1 MGVRDVSKLANYAY
15 LHLQDIRK
23 LYITV
28 EVLDKDNN
36 TIETIQGLSIGGD
49 VNVSGGSL
57 IKRAGN
63 LSFILLDEFLP
74 KKDGLLWM
82 TNKIRVYAGIENLAS
97 AEATVTHFCLGT
109 FYITEPAIDITSNSR
124 TVDIALQDNMMRWE
138 QEQLENKLV
147 FEADTPLNTA
157 VISLMQSLGE
167 FNLQV
172 EFTDLKVPYKMEFDV
187 GTTILDVLTKLR
199 DLYMDWECY
208 YDVDGTFVFRKMQ
221 VQRENGEP
229 IAWRF
234 DKGTDLIT
242 AFKESFTY
250 KNVKN
255 RVVAMG
261 EVDEK
266 TGVTPK
272 SEATIISVDSP
283 FHEST
288 IGKRTLVIKD
298 GSLKNN
304 VQCDAKARY
313 ELFKSSTFQEQLD
326 IDTLPIYYL
335 DANNIIEVVNHA
347 TKELERYVVD
357 SIGIGLG
364 ISDTMGLSC
373 HKVYYNQFDDIG
385 SSLGDFQ
392 KSADI
397 IIDGIT
403 NKGWLS
409 LSESRV
415 KEYLG
420 LEGDGSKLIVKF
432 EYQGLHGTTAYVTGF
447 MGESTQTLTV
457 DLADFNNVQGDN
469 GDSGNGKSEYSDRV
483 LGHEMVHAIMNN
495 SLGLNK
501 IVALPEWF
509 KEGIAELI
517 HGADERFKIS
527 ITVNGVVNDEKLK
540 GIISRATELMKN
552 AIFKSESDDY
562 SAGYL
567 VLKYLNHNFKAGK
580 SMKDF
585 MWTIK
590 QAPNANNLIQDAVVA
605 NTVFASYDAFVTAF
619 TANAFNHAKT
629 KMHLN
634 VGTDE
639 TDTGSIGG
647 SDENGSTPLNAEDV
661 FDNSKAVQGIP
672 AIGFNVE
679 FMRP

>member
-28 EVLDKDNN
+28 EVLDKDDN
-36 TIETIQGLSIGGD
+36 TIETIQGLSTGGE
-49 VNVSGGSL
+49 VSVSGGSL
-57 IKRAGN
+57 IKRAGS

-74 KKDGLLWM
+74 RKDSLLWM

-124 TVDIALQDNMMRWE
+124 TIDIELQDNMMRWE
-138 QEQLENKLV
+138 QEQLENKMV

-172 EFTDLKVPYKMEFDV
+172 EFTDLKIPYKMEFDV
-187 GTTILDVLTKLR
+187 GANILDVLTKLR

-208 YDVDGTFVFRKMQ
+208 YDVDGTFVFRKMK
-221 VQRENGEP
+221 VQREDGEP
-229 IAWRF
+229 IAWVF

-255 RVVAMG
+255 RVLAMG

-272 SEATIISVDSP
+272 SEATIISEDSP
-283 FHEST
+283 FHEKT

-313 ELFKSSTFQEQLD
+313 ELFKASTFQEKLD

-364 ISDTMGLSC
+364 VSDTMGLSC

-397 IIDGIT
+397 IIDGIM

-409 LSESRV
+409 LAESRV

-420 LEGDGSKLIVKF
+420 LEGNGSKLIVKF

-447 MGESTQTLTV
+447 MGESTQTLTI
-457 DLADFNNVQGDN
+457 DLADFDNVQGEN

-527 ITVNGVVNDEKLK
+527 ITVNGVANDEKIK
-540 GIISRATELMKN
+540 SIISRATELMKN

-567 VLKYLNHNFKAGK
+567 ILKYLNHSFKAGK

-590 QAPNANNLIQDAVVA
+590 QAPNANNLLQDAIVA
-605 NTVFASYDAFVTAF
+605 NTVFTSYDAFVAGF
-619 TANAFNHAKT
+619 SANAFNHVKT
-629 KMHLN
+629 KMVLN
-634 VGTDE
+634 IGADE
-639 TDTGSIGG
+639 IDTGSIGG
-647 SDENGSTPLNAEDV
+647 SDENGSTPLNAENV
-661 FDNSKAVQGIP
+661 FDNSKAVKGVS
-672 AIGFNVE
+672 AVGFNVE

>member
-36 TIETIQGLSIGGD
+36 TIETIQGMSTGGS

-57 IKRAGN
+57 IKRAGS

-109 FYITEPAIDITSNSR
+109 FYISEPAIDISGGSR
-124 TVDIALQDNMMRWE
+124 TIDIELQDNMMRWE
-138 QEQLENKLV
+138 QEQLETKMV

-157 VISLMQSLGE
+157 VTSLMQSLGE
-167 FNLQV
+167 WSLQV
-172 EFTDLKVPYKMEFDV
+172 EFADLKVPYKMEFDA
-187 GTTILDVLTKLR
+187 GTSILDILTKLR

-208 YDVDGTFVFRKMQ
+208 YDVDGTFVFRKMK
-221 VQRENGEP
+221 VQREDGEP

-250 KNVKN
+250 KGVKN
-255 RVVAMG
+255 RVLAMG

-266 TGVTPK
+266 TGITPK
-272 SEATIISVDSP
+272 SEATIVAKESP
-283 FHEST
+283 FHEDS

-313 ELFKSSTFQEQLD
+313 ELFKASTFQEQLD

-364 ISDTMGLSC
+364 VSDIMGLSC
-373 HKVYYNQFDDIG
+373 HKVYYNQFDNID

-397 IIDGIT
+397 VIDGIT

-432 EYQGLHGTTAYVTGF
+432 EYQGLHGTTAYVTGYI
-447 MGESTQTLTV
+447 GETTQSLTV
-457 DLADFNNVQGDN
+457 DLADFDNVQGDN
-469 GDSGNGKSEYSDRV
+469 GDSGNGKSEYSDRI

-495 SLGLNK
+495 SLGLSK

-527 ITVNGVVNDEKLK
+527 ITVDKVVNDEKIK
-540 GIISRATELMKN
+540 GIINRATELMKN

-567 VLKYLNHNFKAGK
+567 IVKYLNHNFKTGK

-590 QAPNANNLIQDAVVA
+590 QAPNANNLIKDAVVA
-605 NTVFASYDAFVTAF
+605 NTIFASYDAFVAGF
-619 TANAFNHAKT
+619 TANAFNHVKT

-634 VGTDE
+634 IGTDE
-639 TDTGSIGG
+639 ADTGSIGG
-647 SDENGSTPLNAEDV
+647 SDENGSTPLNAENV
-661 FDNSKAVQGIP
+661 FDNSKAVKGIP
-672 AIGFNVE
+672 AVGFNVE
-679 FMRP
+679 FVRP